1 VLPRSVGRV
10 LVRGTTAL
18 VEGATTAEPTEA
30 DESAP
35 GSGTAPATAHDERR
49 PVSPLHIGIML
60 WLASDVMFFAGLFA
74 AWFVLRAEN
83 DVWPPEGIELD
94 VIRSGVFTCVLI
106 LSSLTMHFCVKSAEK
121 GDKQTSFGWLGVTLV
136 LGAVFLINQLLEYAS
151 LDFSLNTDAY
161 GSIYYLLTGF
171 HGLHVFGGLCLML
184 ALFMLLGPMTSKAPF
199 EGSVTAF
206 SYYWHFV
213 DVVWVV
219 VFLVVY
225 VIA

>member
-10 LVRGTTAL
+10 VVRATTAL

-30 DESAP
+30 DASAP
-35 GSGTAPATAHDERR
+35 EPAPTASDRK

-74 AWFVLRAEN
+74 TWFVLRAEN
-83 DVWPPEGIELD
+83 EVWPPDGAELD
-94 VIRSGVFTCVLI
+94 VLRSGVFTCVLI

-136 LGAVFLINQLLEYAS
+136 LGAVFLTNQLLEYAS
-151 LDFSLNTDAY
+151 LDFSLSTDAY